1 MIYATLDEA
10 WSQKSRVRRVVKKEK
25 NVQLPEKHEI
35 VLKDPTIVSLLKDVP
50 DPDAYIL
57 ERIKPVT
64 ESFVPKKEPKE
75 PKELNEPNEPKDD
88 IIYFLYFLIL
98 LVLLY

>member
-10 WSQKSRVRRVVKKEK
+10 WTQKSRIRRVKKIK
-25 NVQLPEKHEI
+25 NVQPVTFEKREI
-35 VLKDPTIVSLLKDVP
+35 VLKDPELVSLLKEVP

-57 ERIKPVT
+57 ERITRETEKV
-64 ESFVPKKEPKE
+64 ESFVPKKESK
-75 PKELNEPNEPKDD
+75 NDRRDD
-88 IIYFLYFLIL
+88 DMIYFLYFLIL

>member
-10 WSQKSRVRRVVKKEK
+10 WTQKSRVRRVKKIK
-25 NVQLPEKHEI
+25 NVQPMSFEKREI
-35 VLKDPTIVSLLKDVP
+35 VLKDPEIVSLLKDVP

-57 ERIKPVT
+57 EHIKPKNNTV
-64 ESFVPKKEPKE
+64 ESFVTKKESKNDHRDE
-75 PKELNEPNEPKDD
+75 D
-88 IIYFLYFLIL
+88 IIYFIYFLIL